1 MERFLRDFDRTSFW
15 LGFLAGFLFL
25 WLLGRLKPLF
35 VQLFQKIRS
44 GITTARLTATA
55 GAEVRLRNEAL
66 LRAQSM
72 HLAASLFS
80 LDEILVPPR
89 LMVPPAPV
97 IPGEAPP
104 EEDIAT
110 LAVPYMP
117 DWPEMAAMFQAPVIS
132 LAEVLE
138 GGASVVIIGL
148 PGSGKTIAL
157 ADLASRMSRR
167 EPLPGKLEQLTPL
180 FLHTSDFNLA
190 AANPETPAET
200 LIAAIK
206 QNTALL
212 TQARLPEYL
221 ELALQEGRALL
232 LLDGVDE
239 LPRSQIDEITS
250 FLGNLKSKYPSL
262 RMVVTAS
269 LEYYDG
275 LVKLGCVPFAVAA
288 WDTNLR
294 TEFIQRWSELWTHFV
309 DPKPEIVSD
318 GVQDNDRLLTDAW
331 LLGETHPMTPLELTL
346 KAWAAHA
353 GDQLGPSLPD
363 AIEAFL
369 RRMSFDKDLQPIP
382 RTREAL
388 EQMALQM
395 VLNNSPFWTSG
406 GVPADAPPKTGQDAN
421 VNTQGEEEEEETDET
436 PADIRPL
443 LQSIRKVKISPILP
457 ALIENGLLKTVASS
471 RVRFSHLEICAYL
484 AGSAISELLGLD
496 AIFNRPEW
504 LEKPAWDIRNQTMG
518 YFLIFSGSA
527 PQTIERYL
535 GCDRAPLHQHL
546 LTAARWLQGAPVN
559 VPWRNGVMRKLV
571 AILQVR
577 ELAATLRGRALTA
590 MVKSKTP
597 GVQSMLHQMSAS
609 QDVIQRQLAALG
621 AGLYY
626 DDTIASDKFISD
638 GLVGDTSAL
647 LSDSDHVVRRAACLG
662 LVAIGS
668 RPALEAVADALLTGE
683 DELREFAAEALANNP
698 EEGHPTLREGTTID
712 DVLVRRAVVHGLLR
726 VRQPW
731 AVETLQKMQLEDQ
744 QWVVQNAAGHA
755 LDQLDLKDPHLPR
768 SFPPLTETPWLIAFA
783 GEHGLGVSPGKPA
796 FELLLKALQEGRDE
810 QQLAALDY
818 LRQYGDEAAAGIIHQ
833 VYQEY
838 PGELRESA
846 FNTLWHLSAAGISL
860 NIQH

>member
-1 MERFLRDFDRTSFW
+1 MDRFLHDFDRTSFW

-35 VQLFQKIRS
+35 VQLFHNIRN

-55 GAEVRLRNEAL
+55 GADIRLRNEAL
-66 LRAQSM
+66 LRAQSL

-80 LDEILVPPR
+80 LDEILVTPR

-97 IPGEAPP
+97 VPGEAPP

-110 LAVPYMP
+110 LALPYMP
-117 DWPEMAAMFQAPVIS
+117 DWPEMAALFRAPVIS
-132 LAEVLE
+132 LAKALE
-138 GGASVVIIGL
+138 GGASVVLIGL

-157 ADLASRMSRR
+157 ADLASRMARR

-180 FLHTSDFNLA
+180 FLHTSDINLTE
-190 AANPETPAET
+190 ANPEAPVET
-200 LIAAIK
+200 LIAALT
-206 QNTALL
+206 QNAALL
-212 TQARLPEYL
+212 TQARLPDYL

-239 LPRSQIDEITS
+239 LPHSQVDEFTS
-250 FLGNLKSKYPSL
+250 FLEHLKRKYPSL
-262 RMVVTAS
+262 HMVVTAS
-269 LEYYDG
+269 LEYHDG
-275 LVKLGCVPFAVAA
+275 LAKLGCVPLAVAA

-294 TEFIQRWSELWTHFV
+294 TEFIQRWSELWNHFV
-309 DPKPEIVSD
+309 DPKPEIVGD
-318 GVQDNDRLLTDAW
+318 GIQDNDRLLTDAW

-346 KAWAAHA
+346 KVWAAHA

-369 RRMSFDKDLQPIP
+369 RRMAFDKDLQPIP
-382 RTREAL
+382 RAREAL
-388 EQMALQM
+388 EQIALQM
-395 VLNNSPFWTSG
+395 VLNGSPVWTSG
-406 GVPADAPPKTGQDAN
+406 SAQVDALPKTGQDAR
-421 VNTQGEEEEEETDET
+421 VNTEGEEEETVEM
-436 PADIRPL
+436 PADIHPVLR
-443 LQSIRKVKISPILP
+443 SIRKVRIAPILP
-457 ALIENGLLKTVASS
+457 ALIENGLLKTIANS

-504 LEKPAWDIRNQTMG
+504 LEKPAWDTRNQTMG
-518 YFLIFSGSA
+518 YFLIFSSSA
-527 PQTIERYL
+527 PRAIERYL

-546 LTAARWLQGAPVN
+546 LSAARWLQGAPVN
-559 VPWRNGVMRKLV
+559 VPWRNVVMRKLV

-577 ELAATLRGRALTA
+577 ELAACLRGRALTA
-590 MVKSKTP
+590 MVKSNTP

-609 QDVIQRQLAALG
+609 QDVIQRQLAAMG

-626 DDTIASDKFISD
+626 DDTIASDKVISD

-647 LSDSDHVVRRAACLG
+647 LADSDHIVRRAACLG

-668 RPALEAVADALLTGE
+668 RPALEAVADALLTGD

-712 DVLVRRAVVHGLLR
+712 DVLARRAVVHGLLR

-755 LDQLDLKDPHLPR
+755 LDQLNLKDPHLPR
-768 SFPPLTETPWLIAFA
+768 TFPPLTETPWLIAFA
-783 GEHGLGVSPGKPA
+783 GEHGIGVSPGKPA
-796 FELLLKALQEGRDE
+796 YELLLKALREGREE

-818 LRQYGDEAAAGIIHQ
+818 LRQYGDETAAGIIHE

-860 NIQH
+860 NNQN